1 MRRPGFSLIE
11 VMVTIAI
18 LAILLAI
25 GVGYLTA
32 WRETNRIEAAYELL
46 QGDLEFA
53 AQQSRTLSLV
63 PAGTSSAATP
73 PPQPDFELYARV
85 VSKELGQPVK
95 ILKQHKIGAGFHYLV
110 QGDMVDVDVSAGN
123 FQGVAFQIAT
133 QFQMQGASIVFSST
147 GQPVTLNGTGVII
160 TNPPTLIFG
169 TQRRAVEIT
178 VNGAGA
184 ITSKNAAANPF

>member
-1 MRRPGFSLIE
+1 MRRPGFSLVE

-18 LAILLAI
+18 LAVLLAI

-53 AQQSRTLSLV
+53 AQQARTLSLV
-63 PAGTSSAATP
+63 PAGTTGAAAA
-73 PPQPDFELYARV
+73 PPQPDFELYVRV

-95 ILKQHKIGAGFHYLV
+95 ILKQHKLGSGFHYLV
-110 QGDMVDVDVSAGN
+110 QGDMVSVDVASAS
-123 FQGVAFQIAT
+123 FQGVAFQIAP
-133 QFQMQGASIVFSST
+133 QFQLDGAGIVFSST
-147 GQPVTLNGTGVII
+147 GQPVTLNGTGTII
-160 TNPPTLIFG
+160 TNPPTLVFG
-169 TQRRAVEIT
+169 TKRRAVEIT